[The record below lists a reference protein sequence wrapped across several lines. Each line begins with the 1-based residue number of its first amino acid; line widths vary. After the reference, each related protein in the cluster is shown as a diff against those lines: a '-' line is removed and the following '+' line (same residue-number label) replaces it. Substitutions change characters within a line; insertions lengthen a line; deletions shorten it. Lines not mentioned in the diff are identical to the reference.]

1 MTITVKDTDIAAGL
15 DESNRAFLKALASES
30 RQQLLLLFADGE
42 AHTVGEI
49 ASLAGIGQSTASEQ
63 LAILR
68 RAGLLSSSRE
78 GKKVC
83 YRADRDRIAGQLDQ
97 LRVFLSGCC
106 R

>member
-1 MTITVKDTDIAAGL
+1 MTVTDTDIAAGL

-97 LRVFLSGCC
+97 LRVFLSDCC